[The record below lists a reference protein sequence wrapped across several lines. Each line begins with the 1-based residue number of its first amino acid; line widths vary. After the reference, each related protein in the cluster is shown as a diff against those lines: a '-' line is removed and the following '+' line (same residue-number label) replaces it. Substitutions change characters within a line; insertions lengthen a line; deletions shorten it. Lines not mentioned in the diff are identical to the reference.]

1 MGGCVLVLVLVQYSA
16 AGLGRNGAV
25 RCTGSV
31 LGIIE
36 IQTGLTGHFV
46 EYFIS
51 VGVSDWVVGWY
62 LDRIPAWSVVFVL
75 FSVFYSWSWDQ

>member
-36 IQTGLTGHFV
+36 IQSGLTGHFV
-46 EYFIS
+46 
-51 VGVSDWVVGWY
+51 
-62 LDRIPAWSVVFVL
+62 
-75 FSVFYSWSWDQ
+75 